1 MANNKQHYLYGR
13 GGLIA
18 TGVVALIAGWF
29 MFIRAVDTGSLQQY
43 GLLIVLVVFGI
54 NRLVRAVFPKKQ

>member
-1 MANNKQHYLYGR
+1 MAKSNGFLYSR
-13 GGLIA
+13 KGLALCGVLAFIA
-18 TGVVALIAGWF
+18 AWF

-54 NRLVRAVFPKKQ
+54 NRLVRATFLKKQ